1 MKLTINTDLWNQNL
15 INNHD
20 EFITFLDNYFILDDN
35 YLQSK
40 YKLNQLA
47 IYIYQELEKD
57 NKFIFQKTKKISHES
72 KIFKTNYSVNYKCIL
87 SDSLI
92 QRLNLSKYHTMQD
105 IYFTKKK
112 ISRKGDYLFKSFTFH
127 QDNYLAYF
135 AILNEIVLQ
144 IYANYLSLGNN
155 SFYVPLIWEVR
166 KEITKHNDIKID
178 IIMDFVHENKVSDTT
193 QLQYSICDALA
204 RLEEFNLYHNDT
216 LDSKTNCVSNLP
228 YGPHGTTATN
238 GREDDAASDYISSS
252 GTLIFEEGVTS
263 KTVSVRILDDICKDP
278 ETIEMRIHSVSTSD
292 LHPCGEEEN
301 Q

>member
-1 MKLTINTDLWNQNL
+1 MKLTINTDLCNQNL
-15 INNHD
+15 INNHG

-40 YKLNQLA
+40 YKLNELA

-216 LDSKTNCVSNLP
+216 HRDNILIMNQTEFAIIDFGQASINDNYFNSEYSITKSSNEFEFINWLDRKK
-228 YGPHGTTATN
+228 
-238 GREDDAASDYISSS
+238 ISV
-252 GTLIFEEGVTS
+252 L
-263 KTVSVRILDDICKDP
+263 
-278 ETIEMRIHSVSTSD
+278 
-292 LHPCGEEEN
+292 
-301 Q
+301 

>member
-1 MKLTINTDLWNQNL
+1 MKLTINTDLCNQNL

-40 YKLNQLA
+40 YKLNELA

-144 IYANYLSLGNN
+144 IYANYLTG
-155 SFYVPLIWEVR
+155 
-166 KEITKHNDIKID
+166 K
-178 IIMDFVHENKVSDTT
+178 
-193 QLQYSICDALA
+193 
-204 RLEEFNLYHNDT
+204 
-216 LDSKTNCVSNLP
+216 
-228 YGPHGTTATN
+228 
-238 GREDDAASDYISSS
+238 
-252 GTLIFEEGVTS
+252 
-263 KTVSVRILDDICKDP
+263 
-278 ETIEMRIHSVSTSD
+278 
-292 LHPCGEEEN
+292 
-301 Q
+301 